1 MRVPTNKDKAM
12 SEVSQQDTESKPST
26 SSVDPSKT
34 PSTPSVS
41 SNQGSPQPSISS
53 SPTHTSTPAPIEP
66 SQAEPI
72 RKKDKKLNLQSRP
85 RPQGAGPNPFTRHT
99 SLRYRSQPLSL
110 QPLRPGKYEVLA
122 DESVVP
128 KLPPEEPAANKPTD
142 IDALLSMNEPA
153 PTSANTINSTTTTM
167 NNGGAGGMMQWSG
180 GTSAGLLMTSQN
192 QPNPVPQTNSWSH
205 DLKQTNPFQVNGD
218 DFSGLANR
226 HQETQGKGTNPFK
239 TNEPVH
245 WL

>member
-1 MRVPTNKDKAM
+1 MRVPSNKDKAV
-12 SEVSQQDTESKPST
+12 SEASQQDTESKPST
-26 SSVDPSKT
+26 SSVDPSNA

-41 SNQGSPQPSISS
+41 SNQGSPEPSVSS
-53 SPTHTSTPAPIEP
+53 SPSHTSTPAPLDAP
-66 SQAEPI
+66 QADPI

-128 KLPPEEPAANKPTD
+128 KLPPEEPAPTKPTD
-142 IDALLSMNEPA
+142 IDALLSLSDPA
-153 PTSANTINSTTTTM
+153 PTSAKTANTTSTI
-167 NNGGAGGMMQWSG
+167 NNGGVMQWSSGGTSG

-192 QPNPVPQTNSWSH
+192 QPNPAPQTNSWSN
-205 DLKQTNPFQVNGD
+205 DLKHTSNPFQANGD
-218 DFSGLANR
+218 DFSGLATR
-226 HQETQGKGTNPFK
+226 HQGKGTNPFK
-239 TNEPVH
+239 ADEPVH